1 MTIIIFCLLLFL
13 FLLSVPIA
21 FSIGLTTVVAGV
33 FCGVSL
39 IRLPQA
45 MFASLDS
52 YTLMALPFF
61 ILAGKIME
69 IGGLS
74 QKLVAFANSFLGH
87 IKGGLTVV
95 AIAACMFFAAIS
107 GSAIATTVAI
117 GGIMIP
123 IMVKMGYDRNFST
136 SLIAAGGVIGG
147 IIPPSLPMLV
157 YGVIA
162 GASVGQLFI
171 AGVVP
176 GMLIGFSLVLVSY
189 FVCLKNGYGKTQQ
202 EVSLKEI
209 GKAFKDSYLA
219 LIMPIIVLGGIY
231 GGFFTA
237 TEAAVVAVVYGLI
250 ISAFVYKEISFRDMK
265 MILHS
270 TVVTTSVIGLI
281 MAAAS
286 FFSLWLTLERIPH
299 TIAEGF
305 NNANFSPLIT
315 ILIIN
320 LFLLILGCFMD
331 APSATI
337 ITVPI
342 LLPLVK
348 AIGLD
353 PVHFGIIMVVNLSIG
368 GLTPPLG
375 VQLFVAAQVGKTK
388 FESLLK
394 PVLPFILILI
404 VDLLLISFLPQISS
418 GISSSFLQ

>member
-1 MTIIIFCLLLFL
+1 MTILIFFILIML

-21 FSIGLTTVVAGV
+21 FSIGLTTIIAAV
-33 FCGVSL
+33 FTSVPL
-39 IRLPQA
+39 IRLPQS

-69 IGGLS
+69 LGGIS
-74 QKLVAFANSFLGH
+74 QKLVQFANSFLGH
-87 IKGGLTVV
+87 IRGGLSIV
-95 AIAACMFFAAIS
+95 AIFACMFFSAIS
-107 GSAIATTVAI
+107 GSGLATVVAI

-123 IMVKMGYDRNFST
+123 IMVKMGYDRNFSS

-147 IIPPSLPMLV
+147 IIPPSLPLLV
-157 YGVIA
+157 YAVIA
-162 GASVGQLFI
+162 GVSVGQLFI
-171 AGVVP
+171 AGIIP
-176 GMLIGFSLVLVSY
+176 GILIGLSLIILSY
-189 FVCLKNGYGKTQQ
+189 IICLKNGYGDTREGTK
-202 EVSLKEI
+202 SFKDI
-209 GKAFKDSYLA
+209 WMSFKDSYLA
-219 LIMPIIVLGGIY
+219 LIMPFIVLGGIY
-231 GGFFTA
+231 GGIFTP
-237 TEAAVVAVVYGLI
+237 TEAAVIAVVYGFI
-250 ISAFVYKEISFRDMK
+250 ISAFVYKEISFHDIR

-270 TVVTTSVIGLI
+270 TVITTSVIGLI
-281 MAAAS
+281 IASAS
-286 FFSLWLTLERIPH
+286 FFSLWLTLERVPH
-299 TIAEGF
+299 SLAEAF
-305 NNANFSPLIT
+305 NNVNFSPLVT

-320 LFLLILGCFMD
+320 LFLLILGTFMD

-348 AIGLD
+348 AIGID

-375 VQLFVAAQVGKTK
+375 VQLFIAAQVGKTK

-404 VDLLLISFLPQISS
+404 IDLLLITFLPQISS
-418 GISSSFLQ
+418 GISSSFI